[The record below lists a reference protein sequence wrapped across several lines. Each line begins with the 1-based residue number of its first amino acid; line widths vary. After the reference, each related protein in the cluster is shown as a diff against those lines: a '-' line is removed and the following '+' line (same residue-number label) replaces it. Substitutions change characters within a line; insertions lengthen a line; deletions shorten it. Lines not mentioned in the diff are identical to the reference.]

1 MFDDELEPLV
11 RIAISAGEV
20 IRDLRR
26 TNQGWTQKADGSP
39 VTVADQA
46 AEDLIVA
53 ELAKIRPDATII
65 AEERVADGQVPE
77 ITDGSF
83 YLVDALDGT
92 REYVNGRD
100 EYTVNIARIENGVP
114 VLGVVVAPS
123 LDQGFAANNTGARK
137 FSIAD
142 GCAFDIQPICARPRP
157 HELVAVVSR
166 SHATPETLTYLE
178 QFHVGSQVSFGSS
191 LKLCK
196 VAEGAAD
203 IYPRLGRTMEWDIAA
218 GDAILRG
225 AGGTIA
231 QVDGR
236 EFVYGKTDQE
246 HDAPFANP
254 HFVVFGAWTKED
266 IQKSFVGS

>member
-1 MFDDELEPLV
+1 MFDDDLDTIV

-20 IRDLRR
+20 IRRLRR
-26 TNQGWTQKADGSP
+26 SNRGWTEKPDGSP

-53 ELAKIRPDATII
+53 ELEKISPGVAIV
-65 AEERVADGQVPE
+65 AEERVAAGQVPE
-77 ITDGSF
+77 IVDGRF

-100 EYTVNIARIENGVP
+100 EYTVNIARIEDGVP
-114 VLGVVVAPS
+114 ALGVVVAPS
-123 LDQGFAANNTGARK
+123 LGVGFAGSKGKAWK

-142 GCAFDIQPICARPRP
+142 GVANDAQPIRARRRP
-157 HELVAVVSR
+157 DSLVAVVSR
-166 SHATPETLTYLE
+166 SHATPETMSYLE
-178 QFHVGSQVSFGSS
+178 QFVVGSQISVGSS

-196 VAEGAAD
+196 VAEGVAD

-218 GDAILRG
+218 GDAVLRG
-225 AGGTIA
+225 AGGHIVQA
-231 QVDGR
+231 DGNP
-236 EFVYGKTDQE
+236 FVYGKTEQP

-254 HFVVFGAWTKED
+254 HFVAFGAWSEID
-266 IQKSFVGS
+266 I